1 MKAFFIALF
10 ASLPLLAGTAQAGA
24 FSDLVLAPGVWAEA
38 AEGPLAAYGFRRD
51 LPAPAEGAAAP
62 APEGNALPAA
72 VGDGRLD
79 LLAAPAKDGMQLV
92 LKRIEDGKT
101 LPDLSF
107 SPAGPNPVL
116 LVFLEDVVRVMA
128 AQTGGSPFYIRNR
141 IREALGA
148 ADLAAGQGPHSLTL
162 TPFAQ
167 DANRARMGGFAD
179 LAITITYDAATPGR
193 VLELK
198 ADTPAGAQGYSEHL
212 QLLKD

>member
-51 LPAPAEGAAAP
+51 LPAPT
-62 APEGNALPAA
+62 PEGNALPAA

-79 LLAAPAKDGMQLV
+79 LLAAPAEGGMQLV

-198 ADTPAGAQGYSEHL
+198 ADTPAGTQGYSEHL